1 MKTNTAYRFTDA
13 EMETARETDLPDLL
27 ESLGYHVQRIGAYHT
42 TKEMDSLRIK
52 NRRTWYRYSERTG
65 GDAITFLQRF
75 CNKSFQEAVEYL
87 LDYHG
92 RARDSPVRPTQP
104 IQTKEERVPF
114 VLPPANTDHRR
125 VFAYL
130 RKRGI
135 APQVIRAF
143 LRAGLLYE
151 DAQHHNCVFVGR
163 DAVGTPR
170 FASCRGT
177 YDRNGPG
184 FKGDV
189 AGSDKR
195 IAFRLPSKP
204 DLDWVLVFEAPIDHV
219 GAKSISL
226 RFRLRRKLRS
236 IPLLLLF
243 PSDPLRWAPMGAL
256 VYLTLHRQAASN
268 AIALCGLYEG
278 ALDACLQDNPR
289 IRRIALCLDAD
300 GPGQA
305 AAEQL
310 RAKYEGMGY
319 AVKIQRPPR
328 GKDWNEYLQQRGR
341 IKERGNACQAE
352 SR

>member
-27 ESLGYHVQRIGAYHT
+27 EHLGYQVRQVGRYHT

-52 NRRTWYRYSERTG
+52 NRRTWYRYSEKTG

-87 LDYHG
+87 LDYHW
-92 RARDSPVRPTQP
+92 RARYAPARPTRP

-195 IAFRLPSKP
+195 IAFRLPSRP
-204 DLDWVLVFEAPIDHV
+204 DLDWVLVFEAPIDLM
-219 GAKSISL
+219 S
-226 RFRLRRKLRS
+226 
-236 IPLLLLF
+236 
-243 PSDPLRWAPMGAL
+243 
-256 VYLTLHRQAASN
+256 YLTLHRQVTSS
-268 AIALCGLYEG
+268 AIALCGLHEG
-278 ALDACLQDNPR
+278 ALDTCLRDNPR
-289 IRRIALCLDAD
+289 IRRIALCLDVD

-328 GKDWNEYLQQRGR
+328 GKDWNEYMQHRGR
-341 IKERGNACQAE
+341 IKERGNARQAE